1 MVRLRYDLNIL
12 TEEVKAHI
20 IDPSEPQLAFQ
31 DLTSQSNKNL
41 VVFEIKITKAK
52 DGAKNM
58 LQYHLFSQ
66 SNLRIYESLKTYNSD
81 LQQLSQ
87 RSKELLNGIEL
98 LHLNTMQASSLNV
111 NDVCQL
117 VL

>member
-1 MVRLRYDLNIL
+1 MQI
-12 TEEVKAHI
+12 
-20 IDPSEPQLAFQ
+20 
-31 DLTSQSNKNL
+31 
-41 VVFEIKITKAK
+41 
-52 DGAKNM
+52 
-58 LQYHLFSQ
+58 
-66 SNLRIYESLKTYNSD
+66 YNSD

-98 LHLNTMQASSLNV
+98 LHLNTMQASPLNV